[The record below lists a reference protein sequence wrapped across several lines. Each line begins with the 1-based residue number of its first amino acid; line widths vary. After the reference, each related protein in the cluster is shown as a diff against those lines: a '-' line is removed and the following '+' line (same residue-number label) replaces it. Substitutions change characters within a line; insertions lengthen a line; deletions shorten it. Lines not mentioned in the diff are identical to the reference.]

1 MRLSYFITFL
11 VVSSFWFSIASA
23 QIFYRGND
31 GDPETLDHHGTS
43 TTSEGRLMDDLYSG
57 LVDFS
62 EDAKVIPGTAERWDI
77 SPDGLTYTFYL
88 RDDALWSNGDS
99 VTAHDFVFAYQRLMD
114 PLTAAK
120 YATLLYPIKNAEK
133 VNLGQLSVPEL
144 GVRAVDNKTL
154 IIQLEQAT
162 PYFLEQLTHQTGKP
176 LHQKSVETLG
186 DQFVKP
192 GNLVTNGAYVLDS
205 YTLNS
210 RIVMTKNE
218 YFYDAE
224 NVSIEELHFI
234 PFEDRSTCVRAWE
247 AGEVHVCSDLPA
259 QDLERLKVYEDS
271 LRIVPYLGTYYYALN
286 TTDEFL
292 SDPEIRRAMSMVID
306 REFLSEEIWPGM
318 IPAQSLVPLGIN
330 NYPSGSPET
339 DYFNMSM
346 LDREDEAIAI
356 MARKGISKDRPVTV
370 ELMYNSGE
378 NHKNTATAIAD
389 MWSEIGIKITYKIRD
404 AAAHYAYLRDL
415 GEVQVAR
422 AGWIGDYS
430 DPYNFLFLL
439 ESDNTGFNYAR
450 YNNPEYDSLMDKAS
464 NELDLSKRAKIL
476 QQAEKMIMS
485 ATPFL
490 PIFYYS
496 SFTLVSPEIE
506 NWQSNV
512 MNKNPTRFLSF
523 KKSG

>member
-31 GDPETLDHHGTS
+31 GDPDTLDHHGTS

-144 GVRAVDNKTL
+144 GVRAVNDKIL
-154 IIQLEQAT
+154 VIQLEQAT

-192 GNLVTNGAYVLDS
+192 GNLVTNGAYKLDS

-224 NVSIEELHFI
+224 KCFNRRITFYSI
-234 PFEDRSTCVRAWE
+234 
-247 AGEVHVCSDLPA
+247 
-259 QDLERLKVYEDS
+259 
-271 LRIVPYLGTYYYALN
+271 
-286 TTDEFL
+286 
-292 SDPEIRRAMSMVID
+292 
-306 REFLSEEIWPGM
+306 
-318 IPAQSLVPLGIN
+318 
-330 NYPSGSPET
+330 
-339 DYFNMSM
+339 
-346 LDREDEAIAI
+346 
-356 MARKGISKDRPVTV
+356 
-370 ELMYNSGE
+370 
-378 NHKNTATAIAD
+378 
-389 MWSEIGIKITYKIRD
+389 
-404 AAAHYAYLRDL
+404 
-415 GEVQVAR
+415 
-422 AGWIGDYS
+422 
-430 DPYNFLFLL
+430 
-439 ESDNTGFNYAR
+439 
-450 YNNPEYDSLMDKAS
+450 
-464 NELDLSKRAKIL
+464 
-476 QQAEKMIMS
+476 
-485 ATPFL
+485 
-490 PIFYYS
+490 
-496 SFTLVSPEIE
+496 
-506 NWQSNV
+506 
-512 MNKNPTRFLSF
+512 
-523 KKSG
+523 